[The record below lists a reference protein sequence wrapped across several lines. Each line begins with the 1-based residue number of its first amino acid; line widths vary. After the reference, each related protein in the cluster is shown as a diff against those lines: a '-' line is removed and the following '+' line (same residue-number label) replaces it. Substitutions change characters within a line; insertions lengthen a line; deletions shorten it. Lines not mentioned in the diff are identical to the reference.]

1 MLAAQPRKRP
11 DSGRKRENPV
21 CKLDL
26 SSVIEASEDAIV
38 CLDLEGI
45 VVSWNR
51 GAAAIYGYTAEEM
64 LGKPIALLAPADRA
78 NEERSIL
85 ETVRTGDRVQQLE
98 TVRIRKN
105 AVLIDVSITV
115 SPIRQAGHVVGAWHA
130 AREIS
135 ERKRLEAAN
144 AQLSAVIG
152 SSEDAIIS
160 TDTSGRI
167 KTWNDAAERTFGYT
181 AAEAMDRYI
190 GWLAP
195 EDRQKEEDE
204 ILERIRT
211 GQRIDHF
218 ETVRTKNG
226 IGPIHVSLTV
236 VPIRDRQANLLGAS
250 YIAREMTERRR
261 LEAANA
267 QLAAI
272 IQSSEDAIVSKDL
285 TGVIQT
291 WNAGAERVYGWEA
304 SEAIGH
310 NIAFLL
316 PPGRV
321 NEEQEILATLRRG
334 GRVEHFETTR
344 LRKDGRLIDVS
355 LGISPIRNSAG
366 RIIGASHVARD
377 VTERKDFELQ
387 MQQAQRLE
395 SLGVLAGGIA
405 HDFNNLL
412 TGVIGNASLIGELL
426 PGGDPL
432 KPLVDDVTSAAE
444 RAAALTAQLLAYSGK
459 GQFVIGPVEVDHLID
474 EISGLVKA
482 SVSKNVALLLDLG
495 HNAPAVEG
503 DKTQLHQL
511 VMNLIL
517 NGAEAIGEERPGTV
531 KVRTG
536 SQFLTDAEILG
547 AYAPD
552 GLVAGEYAV
561 IEVTDNGCGMDE
573 ETKAKIFDPFFTT
586 KFLGRGLGLAAAMG
600 IVRAHKGAI
609 RVRSA
614 PGEGSTF
621 TVLLPAITTNR
632 RSKLAASKGTVLV
645 VDDEEVVRKTAKIC
659 LEKHGYNV
667 VTAANGL
674 EALERFGEARSQ
686 IVLVL
691 LDLTM
696 PVMGG
701 EETLRRLHD
710 AGSGVPVV
718 LSSGYTEAD
727 ARKRFALDGLAG
739 FVQKPYTSTEL
750 IQKLESVLRASV

>member
-11 DSGRKRENPV
+11 VSGRKGENPV
-21 CKLDL
+21 CKLDP
-26 SSVIEASEDAIV
+26 SSVVELSEDAIV
-38 CLDLEGI
+38 CLDLDGI
-45 VVSWNR
+45 VLSWNR
-51 GAAAIYGYTAEEM
+51 GASGIYGYAAEEM
-64 LGKPIALLAPADRA
+64 IGKAIALLAPSDRA
-78 NEERSIL
+78 HEERSIL
-85 ETVRTGDRVQQLE
+85 ERVRAGDRVQQLE

-105 AVLIDVSITV
+105 TVRINVSITV
-115 SPIRQAGHVVGAWHA
+115 SPIRQAGVVVGAWHV

-144 AQLSAVIG
+144 AQLTAVIR

-160 TDTSGRI
+160 TDVDGRI

-181 AAEAMDRYI
+181 AAEAIDRYI

-195 EDRQKEEDE
+195 PDCQKEESE
-204 ILERIRT
+204 ILAKVKSGE
-211 GQRIDHF
+211 RIDHY

-226 IGPIHVSLTV
+226 AGPIHVSLTV
-236 VPIRDRQANLLGAS
+236 VPIRDRQGNLLGAS

-285 TGVIQT
+285 TGMIQT
-291 WNAGAERVYGWEA
+291 WNAGAERVYGWEP
-304 SEAIGH
+304 SEAIGR

-316 PPGRV
+316 PPGRI

-355 LGISPIRNSAG
+355 LGISPIRDSAG

-377 VTERKDFELQ
+377 VTERKGFELQ

-412 TGVIGNASLIGELL
+412 TGVIGNASLIAELL
-426 PGGDPL
+426 PSADPL

-444 RAAALTAQLLAYSGK
+444 RAASLTAQLLAYSGK
-459 GQFVIGPVEVDHLID
+459 GQFVIGPVDVDLLIN
-474 EISGLVKA
+474 EISGLVRA
-482 SVSKNVALLLDLG
+482 SISKNVAMVLDLG
-495 HNAPAVEG
+495 HSAPPVEG
-503 DKTQLHQL
+503 DQTQLHQL

-517 NGAEAIGEERPGTV
+517 NGAEAIGEEGHGTV
-531 KVRTG
+531 IARTG
-536 SQFLTDAEILG
+536 SQLLTDADTRG
-547 AYAPD
+547 AYAAD
-552 GLVAGEYAV
+552 ALVPGEYAV
-561 IEVTDNGCGMDE
+561 IEVGDDGCGMDE

-609 RVRSA
+609 RVRST
-614 PGEGSTF
+614 PGAGSTF

-645 VDDEEVVRKTAKIC
+645 VDDEEVVRKTAKVC
-659 LEKHGYNV
+659 LERHGYNV
-667 VTAANGL
+667 LTAANGI
-674 EALERFGEARSQ
+674 EAMERFGEARSQ

-701 EETLRRLHD
+701 EEALRRLRD
-710 AGSGVPVV
+710 AGANVPVV

-727 ARKRFALDGLAG
+727 ARKRFTLDGLAG

-750 IQKLESVLRASV
+750 IEKLESVLRAGV